1 MPRDH
6 LLLWLLMEL
15 GRFYLTPADPVTVV
29 SEYLGRTVR
38 LPCQHSSWDPR
49 SNSMCWGKGECPKS
63 KCRDELAHT
72 DGTRVLSRAS
82 ARYSLRGP
90 ISRGDVS
97 LTISNTRRSDNSVY
111 CCRIEVPGWF
121 NDIKRNIQLQLKDP
135 PPRTTRR
142 PKTTTTSS
150 TALLPTTRVPTPH
163 LTTAAPPRASTWVPT
178 EATTCPLSAESSPP
192 ATPPTLATEPTTSTT
207 LATKP
212 ATPTTLATEL
222 ATEPA
227 TEEMAP
233 TPGRPW
239 SPSAATSGAPEPQT
253 WVPPSGPGTAT
264 RDMGHVS
271 HGAGVSESSEGPEGV
286 EQIQMADHRDLLMVI
301 VPSLGLLL
309 FLVLLG
315 VFLRGKITKT
325 ICIQKH
331 SRLEESKRGLDGL
344 QHGRED
350 EDGLFTL

>member
-121 NDIKRNIQLQLKDP
+121 NDIKRNIQLQLK
-135 PPRTTRR
+135 
-142 PKTTTTSS
+142 
-150 TALLPTTRVPTPH
+150 
-163 LTTAAPPRASTWVPT
+163 APPRASTWVPT
-178 EATTCPLSAESSPP
+178 EATTCPLSAESSPL

-227 TEEMAP
+227 TEGYGCLPLQRQVASLLEFTLPAP
-233 TPGRPW
+233 GEQFCGNSLGLPDGPNPRAPVEPLSCHFRSPGKIR
-239 SPSAATSGAPEPQT
+239 
-253 WVPPSGPGTAT
+253 SGP
-264 RDMGHVS
+264 MQ
-271 HGAGVSESSEGPEGV
+271 
-286 EQIQMADHRDLLMVI
+286 EQEIQMADHRDLLMVI